1 MTLATHALPI
11 LLRALPA
18 ALDRSWAARASAS
31 IRQARPSA
39 ADRRHLVTVQD

>member
-1 MTLATHALPI
+1 LPTSP
-11 LLRALPA
+11 RTLPA
-18 ALDRSWAARASAS
+18 VLDRSWAARASAS